1 MFSLDNLAKDI
12 YRFDI
17 RNWQDP
23 RSPGIPV
30 PPRRRQAGTLP
41 GKERDPMMERKKMLG
56 EILVDMGC
64 ITSGKLQEALKKQRE
79 TNDRLGDI
87 LVEGGYV
94 QPEELTR
101 ALADQYDMEL
111 VDLDGIDIDREV
123 IEMVPPEL
131 AREHHIVP
139 IDFDDDVLVIAMS
152 DTLDLNTMD
161 SLRFV
166 VNCEIEPVLATKVA
180 VNDALQ
186 KYYGLE
192 ESELDEMMTE
202 FTNAEIEFVDQ
213 NAMEGMEAGDA
224 DDAPVI
230 KLVTLVIT
238 EAVKSRASD
247 IHIEPMHDRL
257 RIRYRVDGQCYEVDS
272 PPKRLQSA
280 VLARLK
286 IMSKMN
292 MAEKRRPQDGRIKL
306 NVLGRQ
312 IDLRVSSLPATHGE
326 SVVMRIL
333 DKEAVLFGVEQLGF
347 HADDYA
353 IFTSMI
359 KRPNGIILVTG
370 PTGSGKTTTLYAA
383 LNELNRSDRKII
395 TAEDPVEYNVSGINQ
410 CQVNRGAGMTFDK
423 IIRAMLRQ
431 APNIILV
438 GEIRDQETANIAIQ
452 ASLTGHLVFS
462 TLHTNDAPAAIT
474 RLVDMGVA
482 PFLVASSVQAILA
495 QRLVRRICPECRR
508 EVPPELPILL
518 KAGMPREVI
527 DRNKF
532 FAGAGCDNCKGG
544 GYRGR
549 RGIYEILV
557 MNPRLRDMTFN
568 VDTTDNIRAQAVRDG
583 MHTLLDDGLRKV
595 LEGVTTI
602 EEVLS
607 VAKRVD

>member
-1 MFSLDNLAKDI
+1 M
-12 YRFDI
+12 
-17 RNWQDP
+17 
-23 RSPGIPV
+23 V
-30 PPRRRQAGTLP
+30 
-41 GKERDPMMERKKMLG
+41 ERKKMLG
-56 EILVDMGC
+56 EILVEMGC
-64 ITSGKLQEALKKQRE
+64 ITPEKMTEVLKKQRD
-79 TNDRLGDI
+79 TNDRVGDI
-87 LVEGGYV
+87 LLEGKYI

-123 IEMVPPEL
+123 IEMVPPDL

-139 IDFDDDVLVIAMS
+139 IDFDEDVLVIAMS

-166 VNCEIEPVLATKVA
+166 VNCEIEPVLATKA
-180 VNDALQ
+180 AINDALQ
-186 KYYGLE
+186 KYYGME

-202 FTNAEIEFVDQ
+202 FTNADIEFVDQ
-213 NAMEGMEAGDA
+213 NAMAGLEESDA

-230 KLVTLVIT
+230 KLVTLIIT

-247 IHIEPMHDRL
+247 IHIEPMEDRL

-312 IDLRVSSLPATHGE
+312 VDLRVSSLPATHGE

-410 CQVNRGAGMTFDK
+410 CQVNRAAGMTFDK

-462 TLHTNDAPAAIT
+462 TLHTNDAPSAIT
-474 RLVDMGVA
+474 RLVDMGVP

-495 QRLVRRICPECRR
+495 QRLIRRICPECRQ
-508 EVPPELPILL
+508 EVPPQIPVLV
-518 KAGMPREVI
+518 KAGMPREII

-532 FAGAGCDNCKGG
+532 YAGAGCDNCKGG
-544 GYRGR
+544 GFRGR

-602 EEVLS
+602 EEILA
-607 VAKRVD
+607 VAKRVE